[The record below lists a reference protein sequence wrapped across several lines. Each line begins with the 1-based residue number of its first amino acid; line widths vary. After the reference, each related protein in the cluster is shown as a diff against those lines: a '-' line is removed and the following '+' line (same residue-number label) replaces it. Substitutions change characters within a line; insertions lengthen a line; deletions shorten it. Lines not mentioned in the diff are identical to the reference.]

1 MFRSTL
7 LFPETLKI
15 PFVNTSA
22 WYDQC
27 RFLSFLIFILE
38 TCVDIIELLKLES
51 IILMSPSH
59 LYAPVVKVLY
69 EGPLHL
75 GNANTEVR
83 VSKLQPVAAAHLF
96 LDKRQAW
103 CNKHFEVSKQL
114 ASNFSTTTFGLIEL
128 LSAANKPLCIF
139 VSRYHLFC
147 KWIVQIASKFQ
158 IMSKHINQS
167 RSKLCPLQ

>member
-1 MFRSTL
+1 M
-7 LFPETLKI
+7 
-15 PFVNTSA
+15 
-22 WYDQC
+22 
-27 RFLSFLIFILE
+27 
-38 TCVDIIELLKLES
+38 DIIELLKLES
-51 IILMSPSH
+51 FILMSPSH

-128 LSAANKPLCIF
+128 LSAAKNK
-139 VSRYHLFC
+139 
-147 KWIVQIASKFQ
+147 KFPFE
-158 IMSKHINQS
+158 KG
-167 RSKLCPLQ
+167 SKLSNIMCDSIFYLSNR

>member
-1 MFRSTL
+1 
-7 LFPETLKI
+7 
-15 PFVNTSA
+15 
-22 WYDQC
+22 
-27 RFLSFLIFILE
+27 
-38 TCVDIIELLKLES
+38 
-51 IILMSPSH
+51 MSPSH

-167 RSKLCPLQ
+167 RSKLCPMQ